1 MALFP
6 RSKLSLFAE
15 FVLGPNPA
23 QTNPAAPPPPR
34 EGRARARPRLGIFYT
49 ILNWGIKIYS
59 ALDYCA
65 PEKLWVTEANG
76 QLDSQRPLL
85 SGVLGS
91 PLSGSGAGGGDHELP
106 SQPFQLPQAAHQP
119 HPRQDTHREA
129 GTHCSPAGPSESW
142 SGPTNATQAPPPPLP
157 PHLHKWACICAHQPQ
172 ELKTEFPNLVTGL
185 G

>member
-91 PLSGSGAGGGDHELP
+91 PLSGSGGRGGGRTMSSPHSLSSCHRLRTNHTP
-106 SQPFQLPQAAHQP
+106 GKIPTGKQALIVPLQVHLNP
-119 HPRQDTHREA
+119 GLVPLT
-129 GTHCSPAGPSESW
+129 
-142 SGPTNATQAPPPPLP
+142 PPK
-157 PHLHKWACICAHQPQ
+157 PHLHPYPPTYINGPAFVHINHK
-172 ELKTEFPNLVTGL
+172 N
-185 G
+185 